1 MPNPR
6 SNELISHTSEPMMKS
21 APMVRHASDGRT
33 HAMPPSLSRFP
44 SRLTGRRMPRK
55 AQLALIADASSPLAM
70 ITDRFS
76 GSSVVV
82 TANGSFRSAK
92 VPGRCSAQKRSRVSP
107 CRSLGQN
114 VLRASDAVSLHSMPA
129 ASIAPIRLPALVPV
143 MTAGLMAAS
152 DRSLTTPIW
161 ARPRTDPPLRA
172 NPTRRERN

>member
-1 MPNPR
+1 
-6 SNELISHTSEPMMKS
+6 
-21 APMVRHASDGRT
+21 
-33 HAMPPSLSRFP
+33 
-44 SRLTGRRMPRK
+44 
-55 AQLALIADASSPLAM
+55 
-70 ITDRFS
+70 
-76 GSSVVV
+76 
-82 TANGSFRSAK
+82 
-92 VPGRCSAQKRSRVSP
+92 
-107 CRSLGQN
+107 LGQN